1 MVIDMKDALN
11 LIVMLICMLLCGI
24 VLAET
29 SVSSGYFRLSMGDT
43 EVEQKYSK
51 LQNVI
56 VGGIGLAEECNCTV
70 TIHRPDITVKWSQ
83 SDPVLTLKMVSWS
96 IPTHRDNGNAL
107 PANEI
112 DHYIVSYWKEGG
124 SEQFITVSGVEQEQA
139 VEDLPKGTW
148 IFRVMTVDTDGLEG
162 EWSELVRVVI

>member
-1 MVIDMKDALN
+1 MKDALN
-11 LIVMLICMLLCGI
+11 LIVILICMLLCGI

-56 VGGIGLAEECNCTV
+56 VGGIDLAEECKCTV

-83 SDPVLTLKMVSWS
+83 ADPVLTFKTMSWDA
-96 IPTHRDNGNAL
+96 PTEHVDETPLAAGD
-107 PANEI
+107 I
-112 DHYIVSYWKEGG
+112 DHYIISYWRTGA
-124 SEQFITVSGVEQEQA
+124 SEQFITVSGVEQER
-139 VEDLPKGTW
+139 VIDGLSKGAW
-148 IFRVMTVDTDGLEG
+148 NFRVMVVETNGMKSV
-162 EWSELVRVVI
+162 WSELVEVVI